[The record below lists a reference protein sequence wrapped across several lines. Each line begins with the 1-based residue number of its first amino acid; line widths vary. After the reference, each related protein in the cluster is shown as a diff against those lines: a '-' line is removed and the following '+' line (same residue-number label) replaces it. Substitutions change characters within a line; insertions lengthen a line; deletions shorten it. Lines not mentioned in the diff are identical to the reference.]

1 MAFIHGKAG
10 FFSIDDATPT
20 VRDISVYISNVDFTR
35 EADNPETTTFTKNDR
50 TFIAGLIGSNF
61 SISGFWDPTVTTGPD
76 EVLNGILG
84 SAVSST
90 FVYGPEGN
98 TAGDITY
105 TGECFESSYNISGS
119 VDGVVEFT
127 ADFTI
132 TDAITR
138 ITAV

>member
-10 FFSIDDATPT
+10 FFSIEDVAVAVKDL
-20 VRDISVYISNVDFTR
+20 SVYISNVDFTR
-35 EADNPETTTFTKNDR
+35 EADNPETTTFTKNNR
-50 TFIAGLIGSNF
+50 TFIAGLIGANF
-61 SISGFWDPTVTTGPD
+61 SVSGFWDPVVTAGPD
-76 EVLNGILG
+76 DVLNGILG
-84 SAVSST
+84 NSVSSA

-98 TAGDITY
+98 STGDLTY

-119 VDGVVEFT
+119 VDGVIEFT

-138 ITAV
+138 VTA